1 MWWVGWRVGRGEG
14 GGVGICMHAMSF
26 VFGHETARGGWYTG
40 FVAASAKAPCGA
52 ERLIAE
58 NITCTEICQLC

>member
-1 MWWVGWRVGRGEG
+1 MR
-14 GGVGICMHAMSF
+14 AMSF
-26 VFGHETARGGWYTG
+26 VFGHVTARGGWYTG
-40 FVAASAKAPCGA
+40 FVAASAEAPCGA